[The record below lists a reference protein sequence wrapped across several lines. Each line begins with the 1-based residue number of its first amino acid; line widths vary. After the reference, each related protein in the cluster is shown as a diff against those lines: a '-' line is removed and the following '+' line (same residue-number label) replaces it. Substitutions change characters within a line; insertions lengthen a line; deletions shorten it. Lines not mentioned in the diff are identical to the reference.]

1 MVEGARSDIRAPDGT
16 RLAVYEWGDP
26 AGPEVVLVHGFAQSH
41 LCFEPQIRSDL
52 VRHCRVVAFDMRGH
66 GASAQPDDPSAYQ
79 GSRVWAD
86 DTFEDPNLPD
96 EMQTTITLKKVS
108 VGTEINIVQEGIPAV
123 IPPEACYLGWQESL
137 AMLAQLVTPEI
148 PG

>member
-1 MVEGARSDIRAPDGT
+1 
-16 RLAVYEWGDP
+16 
-26 AGPEVVLVHGFAQSH
+26 
-41 LCFEPQIRSDL
+41 
-52 VRHCRVVAFDMRGH
+52 
-66 GASAQPDDPSAYQ
+66 
-79 GSRVWAD
+79 
-86 DTFEDPNLPD
+86 
-96 EMQTTITLKKVS
+96 MQTTITLKKVS